1 MGTGDM
7 RDWRRERGAFAVFA
21 LPGAFWI
28 IFFFTLPLVIVWVY
42 SFCAR
47 GPQGQIIY
55 DFSFND
61 YLRSL
66 EPIHLKIILK
76 SLWIAF
82 LSTAICLTVGFP
94 TAMGIAFAPPQW
106 KNPLL
111 VLVALPFFTNQLVR
125 TYSWI
130 AILRTNGYLNQSVG
144 WFYGALTNLLGVSDS
159 VPPYQPMELLYNQWA
174 VIIGIVYVNLPF
186 LVLPLYATLEKLDR
200 SYLEASLDLGASQRK
215 TFFLVLVPLALPG
228 IASGTLLAF
237 ILAVG
242 SYLQPK
248 LLGGPDSEMI
258 GTLIDRQFRESRDAP
273 FGSALSFLLLYTTFF
288 LLWLRAALA
297 QRSKGADFA

>member
-1 MGTGDM
+1 M
-7 RDWRRERGAFAVFA
+7 RDWRKERGAFAVFT
-21 LPGAFWI
+21 LPGTFWI
-28 IFFFTLPLVIVWVY
+28 IVFFTLPLLIVWVY

-55 DFSFND
+55 DFSFDN
-61 YLRSL
+61 YLRAL
-66 EPIHLKIILK
+66 EPIHLKIIGK
-76 SLWIAF
+76 SVGIAAV
-82 LSTAICLTVGFP
+82 STAICLLIGFP
-94 TAMGIAFAPPQW
+94 MAMGIAFAPPKW

-130 AILRTNGYLNQSVG
+130 AILRTNGYLNQALG
-144 WFYGALTNLLGVSDS
+144 GAYDGLVNTLGLSDTLAPYN
-159 VPPYQPMELLYNQWA
+159 PPDLLYNQWA

-186 LVLPLYATLEKLDR
+186 LVLPLYATLERLDK
-200 SYLEASLDLGASQRK
+200 SYLEASLDLGANQQK
-215 TFFLVLVPLALPG
+215 TFLLVLVPLALPG
-228 IASGTLLAF
+228 IVSGTLLTF

-242 SYLQPK
+242 SFLQPK

-258 GTLIDRQFRESRDAP
+258 GTLIERQYKESRDMP
-273 FGSALSFLLLYTTFF
+273 FGSALSFVLLYSTFI
-288 LLWLRAALA
+288 LLWLRSALA

>member
-1 MGTGDM
+1 M
-7 RDWRRERGAFAVFA
+7 RDWRKEKGAFAAFS
-21 LPGAFWI
+21 LPGTFWI
-28 IFFFTLPLVIVWVY
+28 VVFFTLPLLIVWVY

-47 GPQGQIIY
+47 GPQGQIVY
-55 DFSFND
+55 DFSFDN
-61 YLRSL
+61 YLRAV
-66 EPIHLKIILK
+66 EPIHLKIIGK
-76 SLWIAF
+76 SLLIAGV
-82 LSTAICLTVGFP
+82 STIICLLIGFP
-94 TAMGIAFAPPQW
+94 MAMGIAFAPAKW

-125 TYSWI
+125 TYAWI
-130 AILRTNGYLNQSVG
+130 AILRTNGYLNQAVG
-144 WFYGALTNLLGVSDS
+144 GAYDGLVGLLGLDGI
-159 VPPYQPMELLYNQWA
+159 VPAYEPLDLLYNQGA

-215 TFFLVLVPLALPG
+215 TFLLVLVPLAIPG
-228 IASGTLLAF
+228 IVSGTLLTF

-242 SYLQPK
+242 SFLQPK

-258 GTLIDRQFRESRDAP
+258 GTLIERQFKESRDMP
-273 FGSALSFLLLYTTFF
+273 FGSALSFLLLYSTFI

>member
-1 MGTGDM
+1 M
-7 RDWRRERGAFAVFA
+7 RDWRKEKGSFAVFT

-28 IFFFTLPLVIVWVY
+28 IVFFTLPLLIVWVY
-42 SFCAR
+42 SFTAR
-47 GPQGQIIY
+47 GPQGQIVY
-55 DFSFND
+55 DFTFDN
-61 YLRSL
+61 YLRAL
-66 EPIHLKIILK
+66 EPIHLKILLK
-76 SLWIAF
+76 SLWIAAA
-82 LSTAICLTVGFP
+82 STAICLVVGFP
-94 TAMGIAFAPPQW
+94 MAMGIAFAPARW
-106 KNPLL
+106 KNVLL

-130 AILRTNGYLNQSVG
+130 SILRTNGYLNQTIS
-144 WFYGALTNLLGVSDS
+144 WFYDGATNLLGLSGTL
-159 VPPYQPMELLYNQWA
+159 PAYEPMELLYNQGA

-200 SYLEASLDLGASQRK
+200 SYLEASLDLGATQRK

-228 IASGTLLAF
+228 IVSGTLLAF

-248 LLGGPDSEMI
+248 LLGGPSSEMI

-273 FGSALSFLLLYTTFF
+273 FGSALSFLLLYATFI
-288 LLWLRAALA
+288 LLWLRASLA

>member
-1 MGTGDM
+1 M
-7 RDWRRERGAFAVFA
+7 RDWRKDKGSFAVFT

-28 IFFFTLPLVIVWVY
+28 IIFFTLPLLIVWVY

-55 DFSFND
+55 DFAFDN
-61 YLRSL
+61 YLRAL
-66 EPIHLKIILK
+66 EPIHLKILLK
-76 SLWIAF
+76 SLWIAAA
-82 LSTAICLTVGFP
+82 STAICLVVGFP
-94 TAMGIAFAPPQW
+94 MAMGIAFAPARW
-106 KNPLL
+106 KNVLL

-125 TYSWI
+125 TYAWI
-130 AILRTNGYLNQSVG
+130 SILRTNGYLNQTLA
-144 WFYGALTNLLGVSDS
+144 WFYDGVTDLLGLSGTL
-159 VPPYQPMELLYNQWA
+159 PAYEPMELLYNQGA

-200 SYLEASLDLGASQRK
+200 SYLEASLDLGATQRK

-228 IASGTLLAF
+228 IVSGTLLAF

-248 LLGGPDSEMI
+248 LLGGPSSEMI

-273 FGSALSFLLLYTTFF
+273 FGSALSFLLLYATFI
-288 LLWLRAALA
+288 LLWLRASLA

>member
-1 MGTGDM
+1 M
-7 RDWRRERGAFAVFA
+7 RDWRKEKGSSAVFT

-28 IFFFTLPLVIVWVY
+28 IVFFTLPLLIVWVY
-42 SFCAR
+42 SFAAR

-55 DFSFND
+55 DFSFNN
-61 YLRSL
+61 YLRAL
-66 EPIHLKIILK
+66 EPIHLKILLK
-76 SLWIAF
+76 SLWIAAA
-82 LSTAICLTVGFP
+82 STAICLVVGFP
-94 TAMGIAFAPPQW
+94 MAMGIAFAPTKW
-106 KNPLL
+106 KNVLL

-125 TYSWI
+125 TYAWI
-130 AILRTNGYLNQSVG
+130 SILRTNGYLNQTVA
-144 WFYGALTNLLGVSDS
+144 WFYDGATNLLGLSGTL
-159 VPPYQPMELLYNQWA
+159 PTYEPMELLYNQSA

-200 SYLEASLDLGASQRK
+200 SYLEASLDLGATQRK

-228 IASGTLLAF
+228 IVSGTLLAF

-248 LLGGPDSEMI
+248 LLGGPSSEMI

-273 FGSALSFLLLYTTFF
+273 FGSALSFLLLYATFI
-288 LLWLRAALA
+288 LLWVRASLA

>member
-1 MGTGDM
+1 M
-7 RDWRRERGAFAVFA
+7 RDWRREKGAFAIFA

-28 IFFFTLPLVIVWVY
+28 IVFFTLPLVIVWVY

-66 EPIHLKIILK
+66 EPIHLKIVLK

-82 LSTAICLTVGFP
+82 LSTAICLLVGFP
-94 TAMGIAFAPPQW
+94 MAMGIAFAPSQW

-144 WFYGALTNLLGVSDS
+144 WFYDTLTNLLGVSDS
-159 VPPYQPMELLYNQWA
+159 LPPYQPMELLYNQWA

-215 TFFLVLVPLALPG
+215 TFFLVMVPLALPG

-273 FGSALSFLLLYTTFF
+273 FGSALSFLLLYATFF

>member
-1 MGTGDM
+1 M
-7 RDWRRERGAFAVFA
+7 REWRKEKGSFTVFT

-28 IFFFTLPLVIVWVY
+28 IVFFTLPLAIVWVY

-47 GPQGQIIY
+47 GPQGQIVY

-66 EPIHLKIILK
+66 EPIHIKILLK
-76 SLWIAF
+76 SLWIAA
-82 LSTAICLTVGFP
+82 LSTIICLLVGFP
-94 TAMGIAFAPPQW
+94 MAMGIAFAPPRW
-106 KNPLL
+106 KNVLL
-111 VLVALPFFTNQLVR
+111 VLVALPFFTNQLIR

-130 AILRTNGYLNQSVG
+130 AILRTNGYLNQTLG
-144 WFYGALTNLLGVSDS
+144 WFYDGTIGLLGLNDS
-159 VPPYQPMELLYNQWA
+159 LLPYQPLELLYNQWA
-174 VIIGIVYVNLPF
+174 VVIGIVYVNLPF
-186 LVLPLYATLEKLDR
+186 LVLPLYATLERLDK
-200 SYLEASLDLGASQRK
+200 SFLEASLDLGASQRK

-228 IASGTLLAF
+228 IVSGTLLAF

-242 SYLQPK
+242 SFLQPK

-258 GTLIDRQFRESRDAP
+258 GTLIERQFRESRDWP
-273 FGSALSFLLLYTTFF
+273 FGSALSFLLLYSTFI
-288 LLWLRAALA
+288 LLWLRAAFA

>member
-1 MGTGDM
+1 M
-7 RDWRRERGAFAVFA
+7 RDWRKEKGSFAVFT

-28 IFFFTLPLVIVWVY
+28 IVFFTLPLLIVWVY
-42 SFCAR
+42 SFAAR
-47 GPQGQIIY
+47 GPQGQIILE
-55 DFSFND
+55 FSFDN
-61 YLRSL
+61 YLRAL
-66 EPIHLKIILK
+66 EPIHLKILLK
-76 SLWIAF
+76 SLWIAAI
-82 LSTAICLTVGFP
+82 STVICLAVGFP
-94 TAMGIAFAPPQW
+94 MAMGIAFAPAKW
-106 KNPLL
+106 KNVLL

-125 TYSWI
+125 TYAWI
-130 AILRTNGYLNQSVG
+130 SILRTNGYLNQTLS
-144 WFYGALTNLLGVSDS
+144 WFYDGVTNLLGLSGTLPV
-159 VPPYQPMELLYNQWA
+159 YEPMELLYNQGA

-215 TFFLVLVPLALPG
+215 TFVLILVPLALPG
-228 IASGTLLAF
+228 IVSGTLLAF

-248 LLGGPDSEMI
+248 LLGGPSSEMI

-273 FGSALSFLLLYTTFF
+273 FGAALSFLLLYATFI
-288 LLWLRAALA
+288 LLWMRASLA

>member
-1 MGTGDM
+1 M
-7 RDWRRERGAFAVFA
+7 RDWRKEKGSFAVFA

-28 IFFFTLPLVIVWVY
+28 LVFFTLPLLIVWVY

-55 DFSFND
+55 DFSFGA
-61 YLRSL
+61 YLRSI
-66 EPIHLKIILK
+66 EPIHLKILLK
-76 SLWIAF
+76 SLWIAT
-82 LSTAICLTVGFP
+82 LSTAICLLVGFP
-94 TAMGIAFAPPQW
+94 MAMGIAFAPAKW

-111 VLVALPFFTNQLVR
+111 VLVALPFFTNQLIR

-130 AILRTNGYLNQSVG
+130 AILRTNGYLNQSLG
-144 WFYGALTNLLGVSDS
+144 WLYDSISGLLGLSGTL
-159 VPPYQPMELLYNQWA
+159 PAYEPLELLYNQWA

-186 LVLPLYATLEKLDR
+186 LVLPLYATLERLDK

-228 IASGTLLAF
+228 IVSGTLLAF

-242 SYLQPK
+242 SFLQPK

-258 GTLIDRQFRESRDAP
+258 GTLIERQFRESRDWP
-273 FGSALSFLLLYTTFF
+273 FGSALSFLLLYSTFI
-288 LLWLRAALA
+288 LLWLRAVFS

>member
-1 MGTGDM
+1 M
-7 RDWRRERGAFAVFA
+7 RDWRREKGAFAVLT

-28 IFFFTLPLVIVWVY
+28 VFFFTLPLVIVWVY

-47 GPQGQIIY
+47 GPQGQIVY
-55 DFSFND
+55 DFSFDD

-66 EPIHLKIILK
+66 EPIHIKIILK

-82 LSTAICLTVGFP
+82 LSTVICLIFGFP
-94 TAMGIAFAPPQW
+94 MAMGIAFAPPQW

-130 AILRTNGYLNQSVG
+130 AILRTNGYLNQSLG
-144 WFYGALTNLLGVSDS
+144 WFYDGLTNLLGISDS
-159 VPPYQPMELLYNQWA
+159 VAPYQPMELLYNQSA

-200 SYLEASLDLGASQRK
+200 SYLEASLDLGATQRK

-228 IASGTLLAF
+228 ITSGTLLAF

-273 FGSALSFLLLYTTFF
+273 FGAALSFLLLYATFI

>member
-1 MGTGDM
+1 M
-7 RDWRRERGAFAVFA
+7 RDWRKEKGSFAVFT

-28 IFFFTLPLVIVWVY
+28 IVFFTLPLLIVWVY

-47 GPQGQIIY
+47 GPQGQIVY
-55 DFSFND
+55 DFTFDN
-61 YLRSL
+61 YLRAL
-66 EPIHLKIILK
+66 EPIHLKILLK
-76 SLWIAF
+76 SLWIAAA
-82 LSTAICLTVGFP
+82 STAICLVVGFP
-94 TAMGIAFAPPQW
+94 MAMGIAFAPARW
-106 KNPLL
+106 KNVLL

-130 AILRTNGYLNQSVG
+130 SILRTNGYLNQTIS
-144 WFYGALTNLLGVSDS
+144 WFYDGATNLLGLSGTLS
-159 VPPYQPMELLYNQWA
+159 PYEPMELLYNQWA

-200 SYLEASLDLGASQRK
+200 SYLEASLDLGATQRK

-228 IASGTLLAF
+228 IVSGTLLAF

-248 LLGGPDSEMI
+248 LLGGPSSEMI

-273 FGSALSFLLLYTTFF
+273 FGSALSFLLLYATFI
-288 LLWLRAALA
+288 LLWLRASLA

>member
-1 MGTGDM
+1 M
-7 RDWRRERGAFAVFA
+7 RDWRKEKGSSAVFT

-28 IFFFTLPLVIVWVY
+28 IVFFTLPLLIVWVY

-55 DFSFND
+55 DLSFNN
-61 YLRSL
+61 YLRAL
-66 EPIHLKIILK
+66 EPIHLKILLK
-76 SLWIAF
+76 SLWIAA
-82 LSTAICLTVGFP
+82 LSTVICLLVGFP
-94 TAMGIAFAPPQW
+94 MAMGIAFAPAKW
-106 KNPLL
+106 KNVLL

-125 TYSWI
+125 TYAWI
-130 AILRTNGYLNQSVG
+130 SILRTNGYLNQTIA
-144 WFYGALTNLLGVSDS
+144 WFYDSATSLLGLSGTL
-159 VPPYQPMELLYNQWA
+159 PAYEPMELLYNQGA

-200 SYLEASLDLGASQRK
+200 SYLEASLDLGATQRK

-228 IASGTLLAF
+228 IVSGTLLAF

-248 LLGGPDSEMI
+248 LLGGPSSEMI

-273 FGSALSFLLLYTTFF
+273 FGSALSFLLLYATFI
-288 LLWLRAALA
+288 LLWVRAVLA

>member
-1 MGTGDM
+1 M
-7 RDWRRERGAFAVFA
+7 RDWKKEKGALSVFL

-28 IFFFTLPLVIVWVY
+28 IFFFTLPLAIVWIY
-42 SFCAR
+42 SFCMR

-55 DFSFND
+55 DFTFDN
-61 YLRSL
+61 YLRGI

-76 SLWIAF
+76 SLWIAAI
-82 LSTAICLTVGFP
+82 STVICLLAGFP
-94 TAMGIAFAPPQW
+94 MAMGIAFAPAKW

-111 VLVALPFFTNQLVR
+111 ILVALPFFTNQLVR

-130 AILRTNGYLNQSVG
+130 SILRTNGYLNQSLG
-144 WFYGALTNLLGVSDS
+144 WFYNGLTDLFGLTGSL
-159 VPPYQPMELLYNQWA
+159 PAYQPLELLYNQWA

-186 LVLPLYATLEKLDR
+186 LVLPLYATLERLDR

-215 TFFLVLVPLALPG
+215 TFLLVLVPLSLPG
-228 IASGTLLAF
+228 IVSGTLLAF

-242 SYLQPK
+242 AYLQPK

-258 GTLIDRQFRESRDAP
+258 GTLIDRQFRESRDWP
-273 FGSALSFLLLYTTFF
+273 FGSALSFLLLYTTFI
-288 LLWLRAALA
+288 LLWARAVMA

>member
-1 MGTGDM
+1 M
-7 RDWRRERGAFAVFA
+7 RDWRREKGAFAIFT

-28 IFFFTLPLVIVWVY
+28 IVFFTLPLVIVWVY

-66 EPIHLKIILK
+66 EPIHLKIVLK

-82 LSTAICLTVGFP
+82 LSTAICLLVGFP
-94 TAMGIAFAPPQW
+94 MAMGIAFASPQW

-144 WFYGALTNLLGVSDS
+144 WFYDTLTNLLGVSDS
-159 VPPYQPMELLYNQWA
+159 LPPYQPMELLYNQWA

-215 TFFLVLVPLALPG
+215 TFFLVMVPLALPG

-273 FGSALSFLLLYTTFF
+273 FGSALSFLLLYATFF

>member
-1 MGTGDM
+1 M
-7 RDWRRERGAFAVFA
+7 RDWRKEKGSFAVFT

-28 IFFFTLPLVIVWVY
+28 IVFFTLPLLIVWVY
-42 SFCAR
+42 SFAAR

-55 DFSFND
+55 DLSIDN
-61 YLRSL
+61 YLRAL
-66 EPIHLKIILK
+66 EPIHLKILLK
-76 SLWIAF
+76 SLWIAAV
-82 LSTAICLTVGFP
+82 STVICLVIGFP
-94 TAMGIAFAPPQW
+94 MAMGIAFAPARW
-106 KNPLL
+106 KNVLL

-130 AILRTNGYLNQSVG
+130 SILRTNGYLNQALG
-144 WFYGALTNLLGVSDS
+144 GLYDGATNLLGLSGTL
-159 VPPYQPMELLYNQWA
+159 PEYQPLELLYNQGA

-200 SYLEASLDLGASQRK
+200 SYLEASLDLGATQRK

-228 IASGTLLAF
+228 IVSGTLLAF

-248 LLGGPDSEMI
+248 LLGGPSSEMI

-273 FGSALSFLLLYTTFF
+273 FGSALSFLLLYATFM
-288 LLWLRAALA
+288 LLWVRAALA

>member
-1 MGTGDM
+1 M
-7 RDWRRERGAFAVFA
+7 RDWRKEKGSSAVFT

-28 IFFFTLPLVIVWVY
+28 IVFFTLPLLIVWVY

-47 GPQGQIIY
+47 GPQGQIVY
-55 DFSFND
+55 DFTFNN
-61 YLRSL
+61 YLRAL
-66 EPIHLKIILK
+66 EPIHLKILLK
-76 SLWIAF
+76 SLWIAAV
-82 LSTAICLTVGFP
+82 STVICLVVGFP
-94 TAMGIAFAPPQW
+94 MAMGIAFAPARW
-106 KNPLL
+106 KNVLL

-130 AILRTNGYLNQSVG
+130 SILRTNGYLNQTLG
-144 WFYGALTNLLGVSDS
+144 WFYDGAINLVGLTGTL
-159 VPPYQPMELLYNQWA
+159 PAYQPLELLHNQWA

-200 SYLEASLDLGASQRK
+200 SYLEASLDLGATQRK

-228 IASGTLLAF
+228 IVSGTLLAF

-248 LLGGPDSEMI
+248 LLGGPSSEMI

-273 FGSALSFLLLYTTFF
+273 FGAALSFLLLYATFI
-288 LLWLRAALA
+288 LLWVRAVLA

>member
-1 MGTGDM
+1 M
-7 RDWRRERGAFAVFA
+7 RDWRKEKGSSAVFT

-28 IFFFTLPLVIVWVY
+28 IVFFTLPLLIVWVY

-55 DFSFND
+55 DFTFNN

-66 EPIHLKIILK
+66 EPIHLKILLK
-76 SLWIAF
+76 SLWIAAV
-82 LSTAICLTVGFP
+82 STAICLVVGFP
-94 TAMGIAFAPPQW
+94 MAMGIAFAPAKW
-106 KNPLL
+106 KNVLL

-125 TYSWI
+125 TYAWI
-130 AILRTNGYLNQSVG
+130 SILRTNGYLNQTVA
-144 WFYGALTNLLGVSDS
+144 WFYDGATNLLGLSGTL
-159 VPPYQPMELLYNQWA
+159 PAYEPMELLYNQGA

-200 SYLEASLDLGASQRK
+200 SYLEASLDLGATQRK

-228 IASGTLLAF
+228 IVSGTLLAF

-248 LLGGPDSEMI
+248 LLGGPSSEMI

-273 FGSALSFLLLYTTFF
+273 FGSALSFLLLYATFI
-288 LLWLRAALA
+288 LLWVRASLA

>member
-1 MGTGDM
+1 M
-7 RDWRRERGAFAVFA
+7 RDWRKEKGSSAVFT

-28 IFFFTLPLVIVWVY
+28 IVFFTVPLLIVWVY

-55 DFSFND
+55 DFSFNN
-61 YLRSL
+61 YLRAL
-66 EPIHLKIILK
+66 EPIHLKILLK
-76 SLWIAF
+76 SLWIAAI
-82 LSTAICLTVGFP
+82 STAICLVVGFP
-94 TAMGIAFAPPQW
+94 MAMGIAFAPARW
-106 KNPLL
+106 KNVLL

-130 AILRTNGYLNQSVG
+130 SILRTNGYLNQTLG
-144 WFYGALTNLLGVSDS
+144 WFYDGATDLLGLSGTL
-159 VPPYQPMELLYNQWA
+159 PAYQPLELLYNQWA

-186 LVLPLYATLEKLDR
+186 LVLPLYATLEKLDK

-228 IASGTLLAF
+228 IVSGTLLAF

-248 LLGGPDSEMI
+248 LLGGPSSEMI

-273 FGSALSFLLLYTTFF
+273 FGSALSFLLLYATFI
-288 LLWLRAALA
+288 LLWVRAVLA

>member
-1 MGTGDM
+1 M
-7 RDWRRERGAFAVFA
+7 RDWRKEKGAFAAFS
-21 LPGAFWI
+21 LPGTFWI
-28 IFFFTLPLVIVWVY
+28 VVFFTLPLLIVWVY

-47 GPQGQIIY
+47 GPQGQIVY
-55 DFSFND
+55 DFSFDN
-61 YLRSL
+61 YLRAV
-66 EPIHLKIILK
+66 EPIHLKIIGK
-76 SLWIAF
+76 SLLIAGV
-82 LSTAICLTVGFP
+82 STIICLLVGFP
-94 TAMGIAFAPPQW
+94 MAMGIAFAPAKW

-125 TYSWI
+125 TYAWI
-130 AILRTNGYLNQSVG
+130 AILRTNGYLNQAVG
-144 WFYGALTNLLGVSDS
+144 GAYDGLVGLLGLDGI
-159 VPPYQPMELLYNQWA
+159 VPAYEPLDLLYNQGA

-215 TFFLVLVPLALPG
+215 TFLLVLVPLAIPG
-228 IASGTLLAF
+228 IVSGTLLTF

-242 SYLQPK
+242 SFLQPK

-258 GTLIDRQFRESRDAP
+258 GTLIERQFKESRDMP
-273 FGSALSFLLLYTTFF
+273 FGSALSFLLLYSTFI

>member
-1 MGTGDM
+1 M
-7 RDWRRERGAFAVFA
+7 RDWRKEKGSFAVFA

-28 IFFFTLPLVIVWVY
+28 IVFFTLPLVIVWVY

-47 GPQGQIIY
+47 GPQGQIVY
-55 DFSFND
+55 DFTFDD
-61 YLRSL
+61 YLRAL
-66 EPIHLKIILK
+66 EPIHVKIILK

-82 LSTAICLTVGFP
+82 LSTVICLIVGFP
-94 TAMGIAFAPPQW
+94 MAMGIAFAPPQW

-144 WFYGALTNLLGVSDS
+144 WFYDGLTNLLGLSGS
-159 VPPYQPMELLYNQWA
+159 VAPYEPMELLYNQWA

-215 TFFLVLVPLALPG
+215 TFLLVLVPLALPG
-228 IASGTLLAF
+228 IASGTMLAF

-273 FGSALSFLLLYTTFF
+273 FGAALSFLLLYATFF

>member
-1 MGTGDM
+1 M
-7 RDWRRERGAFAVFA
+7 RDWRKEKSAFAVFA

-28 IFFFTLPLVIVWVY
+28 IVFFTLPLAIVWVY
-42 SFCAR
+42 SFCGR
-47 GPQGQIIY
+47 GPQGQIVY
-55 DFSFND
+55 DFSFEN

-66 EPIHLKIILK
+66 EAIPLRIIAK
-76 SLWIAF
+76 SLWIAA
-82 LSTAICLTVGFP
+82 LSTVICLLVGFP
-94 TAMGIAFAPPQW
+94 MAMGIAFAPAKW

-125 TYSWI
+125 TYSWK
-130 AILRTNGYLNQSVG
+130 AILQTNGFLNQGLRWLCETLGSAYDGVLSTLG
-144 WFYGALTNLLGVSDS
+144 FEANLL
-159 VPPYQPMELLYNQWA
+159 PFQPLDLLYNQWA

-186 LVLPLYATLEKLDR
+186 LVLPLYATLEKFDR
-200 SYLEASLDLGASQRK
+200 SYLEASLDLGATQRR
-215 TFFLVLVPLALPG
+215 TFFLVPLALPG
-228 IASGTLLAF
+228 IVSGTLLAF

-248 LLGGPDSEMI
+248 VLGGPDSEMI
-258 GTLIDRQFRESRDAP
+258 GTLIDRQFREARDTP
-273 FGSALSFLLLYTTFF
+273 FGSALSFLLLYATFI

>member
-1 MGTGDM
+1 M
-7 RDWRRERGAFAVFA
+7 RDWRREKGAFAIFT

-28 IFFFTLPLVIVWVY
+28 IVFFTLPLVIVWVY

-55 DFSFND
+55 DFSFSD

-82 LSTAICLTVGFP
+82 LSTAICLLVGFP
-94 TAMGIAFAPPQW
+94 MAMGIAFAPPQW

-144 WFYGALTNLLGVSDS
+144 WFYDTLTNLLGVSDS
-159 VPPYQPMELLYNQWA
+159 LPPYQPMELLYNQWA

-215 TFFLVLVPLALPG
+215 TFFLVMVPLALPG

-273 FGSALSFLLLYTTFF
+273 FGSALSFLLLYATFF